1 MERQQ
6 PSLLIISLSIYI
18 CVLVYLWLLAMFPL
32 KAGHRINASCA
43 QGLNETVTVE
53 TAQINVDAEE
63 LIKSFTC
70 LDK

>member
-1 MERQQ
+1 MFVH
-6 PSLLIISLSIYI
+6 P
-18 CVLVYLWLLAMFPL
+18 WLLAMFLL